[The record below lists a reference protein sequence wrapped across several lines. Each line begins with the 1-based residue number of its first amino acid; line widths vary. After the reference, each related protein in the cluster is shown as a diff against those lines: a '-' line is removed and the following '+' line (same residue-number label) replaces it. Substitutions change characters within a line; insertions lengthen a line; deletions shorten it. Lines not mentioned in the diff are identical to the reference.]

1 MIVKSMLVKSS
12 TWGWRA
18 KRRSRRPLSDRI
30 CSSLFE
36 GRSTFAPSFQLT
48 QPPTFCHQCGA
59 ISSLSLPFLPTSFQ
73 SSPLWAIPAS
83 PVATTKQ
90 WGSPLIQVFQSVP
103 KPWRGANPFRTCT
116 WCPTTP
122 CHRHPLN
129 HHPSPCPL
137 RTSIGNMKMRLLHRR

>member
-1 MIVKSMLVKSS
+1 MGRSVLQCCKVVKLGGQK
-12 TWGWRA
+12 TIA
-18 KRRSRRPLSDRI
+18 EATLRPHLFL
-30 CSSLFE
+30 LFE